1 MKYQQYVFILIWAF
15 LKATLTTKVI
25 TQSLA
30 EQSWKFRCLS
40 DFEDTLNVKIDN

>member
-1 MKYQQYVFILIWAF
+1 MLAF
-15 LKATLTTKVI
+15 LKVALTTKVI

-40 DFEDTLNVKIDN
+40 EFEDTLNVKIDN

>member
-1 MKYQQYVFILIWAF
+1 MKYKQYVFIIMWAF
-15 LKATLTTKVI
+15 LKTALTTKVI

-40 DFEDTLNVKIDN
+40 EYEDSLNAKINN